1 MIENKSQS
9 LVLWLSAA
17 LGSTDLSP
25 HAPDM
30 PRGTRSGLLL
40 QAPHPRGILIMVGGG
55 VCKANQRGWR
65 TTQDSIRE
73 QKSGQGVAGS
83 RVGQERSQRSLNIS
97 TPSTLEVEG
106 TQGSGATR
114 QWGLREAVF
123 RFHHPPNWKRFQR
136 PSTWGR
142 MNKALQPHHE
152 KLLRDRKEQATDERQ
167 QHG

>member
-1 MIENKSQS
+1 MAFSCTWEYGLIPPCARHASGHQI
-9 LVLWLSAA
+9 WLAA
-17 LGSTDLSP
+17 PGAPSKRNTDN
-25 HAPDM
+25 
-30 PRGTRSGLLL
+30 GG
-40 QAPHPRGILIMVGGG
+40 GGG

-106 TQGSGATR
+106 PQGSGATR

>member
-1 MIENKSQS
+1 MAFSCTGEYGLIPPCARHASGHQI
-9 LVLWLSAA
+9 WLAA
-17 LGSTDLSP
+17 PGAPSKRNTDN
-25 HAPDM
+25 
-30 PRGTRSGLLL
+30 G
-40 QAPHPRGILIMVGGG
+40 GGG
-55 VCKANQRGWR
+55 VQSKPTRVENHTRFDKR
-65 TTQDSIRE
+65 IEIRAR
-73 QKSGQGVAGS
+73 VAGS

-106 TQGSGATR
+106 PQGSGATR

-152 KLLRDRKEQATDERQ
+152 KLLRDRKERATD
-167 QHG
+167 

>member
-55 VCKANQRGWR
+55 VQSKPTRVENHTRFDKRTEIRARGGR
-65 TTQDSIRE
+65 
-73 QKSGQGVAGS
+73 KQGWARKVTEVFKYFNPQHLGS
-83 RVGQERSQRSLNIS
+83 RGASGLRRNPAVGIKRSCVPF
-97 TPSTLEVEG
+97 PSPSKLETIPASFNLG
-106 TQGSGATR
+106 TNEQGATATP
-114 QWGLREAVF
+114 REAT
-123 RFHHPPNWKRFQR
+123 QR
-136 PSTWGR
+136 
-142 MNKALQPHHE
+142 
-152 KLLRDRKEQATDERQ
+152 
-167 QHG
+167 